1 MSKKERQS
9 KCEQTWAE
17 IFFSYIN
24 DKYNFDYQIK
34 SPPNQISAIDVI
46 GISKSGKFPEL
57 KTELTQA
64 LLFEDSKNG
73 IAHLDC
79 DQVENR
85 IDEKIAYYNKKLI
98 NLTDKILL
106 IQGHINYVDM
116 KCDIIQLRKKYI
128 TAPFKGIYYIKCPD
142 YNKNNSFVMSIKN
155 AF

>member
-1 MSKKERQS
+1 MTKEERKSKF
-9 KCEQTWAE
+9 EQTWAE

-24 DKYNFDYQIK
+24 DKYNFDYQTK
-34 SPPNQISAIDVI
+34 SLPNQISAIDVI

-64 LLFEDSKNG
+64 LHFDISRNG
-73 IAHLDC
+73 IVHLDC

-85 IDEKIAYYNKKLI
+85 IDEKIVYYNKKLI

-106 IQGHINYVDM
+106 IQGHIDYVDM
-116 KCDIIQLRKKYI
+116 EYDIIQLRKKYI
-128 TAPFKGIYYIKCPD
+128 SAPFKGIYYIKCPD
-142 YNKNNSFVMSIKN
+142 YNKNNSFIMSIKN